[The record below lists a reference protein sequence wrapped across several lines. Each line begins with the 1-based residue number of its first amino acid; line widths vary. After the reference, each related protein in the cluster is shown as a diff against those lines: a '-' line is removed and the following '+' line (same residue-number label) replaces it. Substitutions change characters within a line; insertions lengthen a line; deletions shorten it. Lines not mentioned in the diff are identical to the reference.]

1 MSVVPM
7 KMLTVAGPTESL
19 DDVICTC
26 LINEQFHPVE
36 ASGIAG
42 KNAHLAPISWTNPWQ
57 EPLTMVQKLLED
69 MGLTYTFRD
78 FRAACLSLE
87 TAKGQLQTLTEAQ
100 SHYAG
105 TQAQLEK
112 QMEENTHEVQD
123 LQKFAAL
130 PSDLTD
136 IYHLDYVRF
145 RFGRMLREAFD
156 SLNVKMGEK
165 DEIILYP
172 TQMGQD
178 YVYLVYV
185 TPKSVAAKSDR
196 FMDSL
201 GFERMRLT
209 DHVSGTPEDS
219 AKMLEADTQRC
230 RQQLQDTQAEYAR
243 WKQENGEVVLV
254 LYSYLRF
261 MYAAGEIKKYAAA
274 TEDGTFLLCGWIP
287 AKELEGIRQRA
298 GQFPDVMLAED
309 APAAVKGETPPVKLK
324 NNFWARL
331 FQPFTE
337 MYGLPAYNE
346 FDPTFLMAITY
357 SILFGI
363 MYGDVGQGL
372 VLIALGVFLY
382 KVKGLWLGGIL
393 GSVGVFSTIFGFV
406 FGSFFGYEHLIPGF
420 HVLDS
425 GANATKLLVVSAA
438 LGAVTIVG
446 MMVINIINGIR
457 QKDIK
462 KIFFTNNSLAGIIFY
477 LAVVIGAVVMLTT
490 GVKVFTPLYIIVFIL
505 LPILVMFC
513 QEPLGKLA
521 EHRKDWKPESIGGF
535 IAENFFEMFEVILS
549 YVTNTVSFLRVGA
562 YAICHAGMMLVVYTL
577 AGDPASPVVLIIGN
591 ILVMGIE
598 GLMVCIQVLRLEFY
612 EMFGRFYQSGSREFT
627 PAVIDYTKK
636 IEL

>member
-1 MSVVPM
+1 
-7 KMLTVAGPTESL
+7 
-19 DDVICTC
+19 
-26 LINEQFHPVE
+26 
-36 ASGIAG
+36 
-42 KNAHLAPISWTNPWQ
+42 
-57 EPLTMVQKLLED
+57 
-69 MGLTYTFRD
+69 
-78 FRAACLSLE
+78 
-87 TAKGQLQTLTEAQ
+87 
-100 SHYAG
+100 
-105 TQAQLEK
+105 
-112 QMEENTHEVQD
+112 
-123 LQKFAAL
+123 
-130 PSDLTD
+130 
-136 IYHLDYVRF
+136 
-145 RFGRMLREAFD
+145 
-156 SLNVKMGEK
+156 
-165 DEIILYP
+165 
-172 TQMGQD
+172 
-178 YVYLVYV
+178 
-185 TPKSVAAKSDR
+185 
-196 FMDSL
+196 
-201 GFERMRLT
+201 
-209 DHVSGTPEDS
+209 
-219 AKMLEADTQRC
+219 MLEADTAEC
-230 RQQLQDTQAEYAR
+230 KKKLQATKDAFAQ
-243 WKQENGEVVLV
+243 WKQASSEQLLT

-261 MYAAGEIKKYAAA
+261 MYAAGELKKYAVQ
-274 TEDGTFLLCGWIP
+274 TEDGTFLLCGWVP
-287 AKELEGIRQRA
+287 AKELESIRQRA

-309 APAAVKGETPPVKLK
+309 APTTIQMETPPVKLK

-446 MMVINIINGIR
+446 MMVINIMNGIR

-521 EHRKDWKPESIGGF
+521 AGKRTGSRNPSADSSRK
-535 IAENFFEMFEVILS
+535 
-549 YVTNTVSFLRVGA
+549 TFLR
-562 YAICHAGMMLVVYTL
+562 CL
-577 AGDPASPVVLIIGN
+577 
-591 ILVMGIE
+591 
-598 GLMVCIQVLRLEFY
+598 
-612 EMFGRFYQSGSREFT
+612 
-627 PAVIDYTKK
+627 K
-636 IEL
+636 

>member
-57 EPLTMVQKLLED
+57 EPLPMVQKLLED
-69 MGLTYTFRD
+69 MDLTYTFRD
-78 FRAACLSLE
+78 FRAAGLSLE

-165 DEIILYP
+165 DEIILSP

-209 DHVSGTPEDS
+209 NHVSGTPEDS

-309 APAAVKGETPPVKLK
+309 APAAVKVETPPVKLK

-372 VLIALGVFLY
+372 VLITLGVFLY

-577 AGDPASPVVLIIGN
+577 AGDPASPVVLVIGN